1 MEVTTT
7 QYKRSDLVKPSGRV
21 DSFTSPKLAEALD
34 QITNS
39 GRYKVILD
47 MENVEYMSS
56 AGLRVL
62 INTQKNCKRYNRGE
76 MVLARVPKRIY
87 EALELAGFIPL
98 FKFFDDVTSAVGYF

>member
-21 DSFTSPKLAEALD
+21 DSFTAPKLAEILD

-39 GRYKVILD
+39 SRYKVILD
-47 MENVEYMSS
+47 MENVDYMSS
-56 AGLRVL
+56 AGLRVM
-62 INTQKNCKRYNRGE
+62 INTQKTCKRYNRGE
-76 MVLARVPKRIY
+76 MVLACVPQRIY
-87 EALELAGFIPL
+87 EALELAGFVPL